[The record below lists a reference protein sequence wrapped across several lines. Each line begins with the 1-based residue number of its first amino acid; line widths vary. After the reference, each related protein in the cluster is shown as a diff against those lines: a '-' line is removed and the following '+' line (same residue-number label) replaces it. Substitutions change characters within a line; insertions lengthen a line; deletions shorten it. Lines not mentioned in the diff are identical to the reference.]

1 VQTSLSLQ
9 WLERDKT
16 AETLGRIIAVGSFVS
31 IVPYGLIWLVTPAR
45 VFLSGAALAGISLLL
60 ALNVPENP
68 EPGNEVRAGT
78 LLTRPVQRI

>member
-31 IVPYGLIWLVTPAR
+31 IVP
-45 VFLSGAALAGISLLL
+45 
-60 ALNVPENP
+60 
-68 EPGNEVRAGT
+68 
-78 LLTRPVQRI
+78 